1 MKRIQKIVSVILAV
15 FVLLIAVGVNIS
27 KMKCDDDGALYF
39 GTEVPSCSME
49 KEVACELSQKKVS
62 CCMAEIEKTCC
73 PETKDN
79 SCASETELFHFDFE
93 TLVTSSNINFS
104 IVSVMDVF
112 LTISSSN
119 YINLKVVK
127 YLSGIPPPKL
137 KKPVLSQIQSFLL

>member
-1 MKRIQKIVSVILAV
+1 MLKDLIEYIKEGQSDSKIDNYLDSKYIHLTDAHYDQ
-15 FVLLIAVGVNIS
+15 IANAIS
-27 KMKCDDDGALYF
+27 QG
-39 GTEVPSCSME
+39 
-49 KEVACELSQKKVS
+49 ELSQKKVS